1 MRPTQGEH
9 ERRTTLLY
17 YYKAYNST
25 PIENCRNFLKISC
38 FPRLRCFFFMETIQ
52 NSIKTIFHAP
62 KDYVTKRTNKLLTYS
77 KVCEQA
83 LTLCL
88 ERYTLYKWFAVRH
101 TVL

>member
-1 MRPTQGEH
+1 
-9 ERRTTLLY
+9 
-17 YYKAYNST
+17 
-25 PIENCRNFLKISC
+25 
-38 FPRLRCFFFMETIQ
+38 METIQ